1 MGLLSQIP
9 TAVFY
14 KNYPARFKG
23 QGSDQPSFQDLAV
36 QSLRLCFGAWI
47 HGDADLFRGLGV
59 KDRKFRLNAKVEVAL
74 QTLEKEQSVGVSQ
87 LEP

>member
-1 MGLLSQIP
+1 MQ
-9 TAVFY
+9 T
-14 KNYPARFKG
+14 
-23 QGSDQPSFQDLAV
+23 
-36 QSLRLCFGAWI
+36 C
-47 HGDADLFRGLGV
+47 FRGLGV